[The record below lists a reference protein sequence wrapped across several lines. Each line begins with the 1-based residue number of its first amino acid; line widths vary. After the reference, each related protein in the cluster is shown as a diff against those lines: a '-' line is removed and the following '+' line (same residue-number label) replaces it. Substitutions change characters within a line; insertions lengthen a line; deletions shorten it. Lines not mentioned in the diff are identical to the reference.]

1 MAEKV
6 PCSPFYS
13 LRLNESNDVTKNA
26 QLNSVNRE
34 LQKSQLTIFDGIGLM
49 ETFKMTI
56 TDFALHLQEKQDF
69 SVFNEL
75 SGSRSIVITVVV
87 LVVLVLA
94 GIAAALIYYFVFSC
108 SNNKFL
114 CENSG
119 QCVSASEWCDGIP
132 QCPDG
137 SDEKQ
142 CVRLYGPSFLLQAYS
157 AKKQSWEPVCSDNWT
172 NNYGQAICSQIG
184 YESTTYYKSGTQ
196 PQSSSSSG
204 YLKLD
209 PSLINTEKQF
219 YKMLSS
225 SKSCSMGSILTLRCI
240 DCGTRTPPSKTSR
253 IVGGNTAQPGN
264 WPWQVSL
271 QVYKTHLCGGTIIT
285 PYWIVTAAHC
295 VEDYSDPKQW
305 RVYSGILKR
314 SEMNIWKGNFVAKII
329 AHKGYNSKTKHK
341 DIALMKL
348 ESPLT
353 FSDTIRPV
361 CLPNFGQQFL
371 PDTTC
376 WISGWGS
383 TREGGSSSNDMM
395 VASVPIISTAECNSR
410 LVYNGMISSTM
421 TCAGYLIGGIDSCQ
435 GDSGGPLV
443 TQQHSS
449 WWLVGVTS
457 WGEGCARRN
466 RPGVYGKVTELLD
479 WIYLTMQAN

>member
-75 SGSRSIVITVVV
+75 SQFLACQDETWNAEFLNEFLELISYLAVESPNLIVLGGSRSIVITVVV

-94 GIAAALIYYFVFSC
+94 GIAAALIYYF
-108 SNNKFL
+108 
-114 CENSG
+114 
-119 QCVSASEWCDGIP
+119 
-132 QCPDG
+132 
-137 SDEKQ
+137 
-142 CVRLYGPSFLLQAYS
+142 VRLYGPSFLLQAYS

-184 YESTTYYKSGTQ
+184 YES
-196 PQSSSSSG
+196 
-204 YLKLD
+204 
-209 PSLINTEKQF
+209 
-219 YKMLSS
+219 
-225 SKSCSMGSILTLRCI
+225 
-240 DCGTRTPPSKTSR
+240 
-253 IVGGNTAQPGN
+253 
-264 WPWQVSL
+264 
-271 QVYKTHLCGGTIIT
+271 
-285 PYWIVTAAHC
+285 
-295 VEDYSDPKQW
+295 YSDPKQW